1 VILSG
6 LRLNRLKRYLIIG
19 LIIGGGG
26 IGCLY
31 LFPWGHPSDIPRV
44 KIAWNKIGDKPF
56 LLFFCNDF
64 PFFWSV
70 FEKTGVG
77 TSLKENA
84 AFLVDTPQL
93 VLRRRT
99 GIRFTPVRW
108 RLWLGRQAWFGW
120 CPDGTW
126 FLEAEG
132 GILSRLFGRYLWG
145 EHTPSVHW
153 NGDSVSV
160 MGQASS
166 YGVFFQG
173 QDESSINKK
182 ILKGMKEEIKQSK
195 NFILIGPDGAV
206 HGVCSEVLSG
216 PHMGNLDPVEGQA
229 ERVLRQ
235 DTSFSIE
242 GKSFL
247 LMPFFQFIQNELP
260 FPPWSSAIVSDNL
273 AGFYFYGFVSVDGV
287 PVPDV
292 SMTVR
297 PESEPFFSR
306 DPLIPVRE
314 RIIGERR
321 GWEIDLLPPWLRLYA
336 IPEGGTCY
344 LATTLT
350 RITGLWDHMNQPL
363 LGEDMPDKSSPILR
377 VHARWPR
384 LARSARPWLQFMAEN
399 DALPGVS
406 DPRELELR
414 WFPLLKWLETLGD
427 GEIAVLPASG
437 GTLEMNGYL
446 WKPSGV
452 VP

>member
-1 VILSG
+1 
-6 LRLNRLKRYLIIG
+6 
-19 LIIGGGG
+19 
-26 IGCLY
+26 
-31 LFPWGHPSDIPRV
+31 
-44 KIAWNKIGDKPF
+44 
-56 LLFFCNDF
+56 
-64 PFFWSV
+64 
-70 FEKTGVG
+70 
-77 TSLKENA
+77 
-84 AFLVDTPQL
+84 
-93 VLRRRT
+93 
-99 GIRFTPVRW
+99 
-108 RLWLGRQAWFGW
+108 
-120 CPDGTW
+120 
-126 FLEAEG
+126 
-132 GILSRLFGRYLWG
+132 
-145 EHTPSVHW
+145 
-153 NGDSVSV
+153 
-160 MGQASS
+160 
-166 YGVFFQG
+166 
-173 QDESSINKK
+173 
-182 ILKGMKEEIKQSK
+182 
-195 NFILIGPDGAV
+195 
-206 HGVCSEVLSG
+206 
-216 PHMGNLDPVEGQA
+216 
-229 ERVLRQ
+229 
-235 DTSFSIE
+235 
-242 GKSFL
+242 
-247 LMPFFQFIQNELP
+247 
-260 FPPWSSAIVSDNL
+260 
-273 AGFYFYGFVSVDGV
+273 
-287 PVPDV
+287 
-292 SMTVR
+292 MTVR